1 MYNLSRLDPSY
12 ISEVHRFIDVATE
25 HAWRTKT
32 NHIYCPCM
40 DCKNVVVFDETNQI
54 ISHLVCREFV
64 KDYTVWTKHGEG
76 SSTPYTTE
84 AAEDERFQ
92 FVHGTHPPLP
102 QSEHVM
108 PNVTDHGYCGGS
120 EHDRTHVLPNVIDE
134 EDAELL
140 EAMLR
145 RHMDPSMFF
154 KKGME
159 SLKKAAEEPLYDESK
174 GCTKEFTTLRSVL
187 KLLMLKAR
195 YGLSDVGFD
204 SFLNIIADMLP
215 KENKVPANTYYAKK
229 LISPLAMDEEKIHAC
244 RNHCILCRG
253 DDYKDLESCP
263 KCNASRYKTNKD
275 YREYECVASVSKGKK
290 RKKSQKKTSKSTSK
304 EKEVDYY
311 ALKKIPA
318 LVMWYLPVVD
328 RLRCLFA
335 NPEDAKLMSWHAS
348 DEHKND
354 GKL

>member
-1 MYNLSRLDPSY
+1 MYNLSRLYPSN

-40 DCKNVVVFDETNQI
+40 DCKNVVVFDDTNQI
-54 ISHLVCREFV
+54 ISHLVCRGFV
-64 KDYTVWTKHGEG
+64 KDYIVWTKHGEG
-76 SSTPYTTE
+76 SAPYTTE

-140 EAMLR
+140 EEMLR
-145 RHMDPSMFF
+145 RHTDPSMFF

-195 YGLSDVGFD
+195 YGLSDAGFD
-204 SFLNIIADMLP
+204 LFLNIIADMLP

-229 LISPLAMDEEKIHAC
+229 LISLLAMDVEKIHAC
-244 RNHCILCRG
+244 RNHCILYRG

-275 YREYECVASVSKGKK
+275 YREDECVASMSKGKK
-290 RKKSQKKTSKSTSK
+290 RKKAQKKTSKSTSK
-304 EKEVDYY
+304 ENEVDYY

-335 NPEDAKLMSWHAS
+335 NPEDAKLLS
-348 DEHKND
+348 
-354 GKL
+354 

>member
-1 MYNLSRLDPSY
+1 
-12 ISEVHRFIDVATE
+12 
-25 HAWRTKT
+25 
-32 NHIYCPCM
+32 
-40 DCKNVVVFDETNQI
+40 
-54 ISHLVCREFV
+54 
-64 KDYTVWTKHGEG
+64 
-76 SSTPYTTE
+76 
-84 AAEDERFQ
+84 
-92 FVHGTHPPLP
+92 
-102 QSEHVM
+102 M

-145 RHMDPSMFF
+145 RHMDTSMFF

-159 SLKKAAEEPLYDESK
+159 SLKKAAEELLYDESK
-174 GCTKEFTTLRSVL
+174 GCTKEFTTLRPVL

-204 SFLNIIADMLP
+204 AFLNIIVDMLP

-229 LISPLAMDEEKIHAC
+229 LISLLAMDVEKIHAC
-244 RNHCILCRG
+244 RNHCIIYRG
-253 DDYKDLESCP
+253 DDYKDLERCP
-263 KCNASRYKTNKD
+263 KCNASRYKMNKD
-275 YREYECVASVSKGKK
+275 YREDECVASVSKGKK
-290 RKKSQKKTSKSTSK
+290 RKKAQKKTSKSMSK
-304 EKEVDYY
+304 EKVDYD

-335 NPEDAKLMSWHAS
+335 NPKCHTQI
-348 DEHKND
+348 
-354 GKL
+354 